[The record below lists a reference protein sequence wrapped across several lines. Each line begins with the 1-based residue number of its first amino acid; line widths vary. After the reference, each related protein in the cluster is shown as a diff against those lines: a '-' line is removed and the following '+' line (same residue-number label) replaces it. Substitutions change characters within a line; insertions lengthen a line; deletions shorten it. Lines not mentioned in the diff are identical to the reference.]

1 VANVILTSGGLVPA
15 PEPDP
20 PPQGGPP
27 MSEEYTFPRFYFSQ
41 AEPNGRQFNTQ
52 EELDA
57 AGGPSVWL
65 LTPQAVEEAA
75 KAQLTPPTPTGHQ
88 YEGSEGVPP
97 RSRR

>member
-1 VANVILTSGGLVPA
+1 
-15 PEPDP
+15 
-20 PPQGGPP
+20 

-41 AEPNGRQFNTQ
+41 AEPNGRQFNSQ

-75 KAQLTPPTPTGHQ
+75 KVPPTPAPTPPPPTPDD
-88 YEGSEGVPP
+88 EGETPTR
-97 RSRR
+97 RSHR